1 MRSYVI
7 RRILLLFPTV
17 LLLSFLVF
25 GIIRMLPGDAVELMV
40 SEGGYADDTEELREM
55 LGLDQPVFS
64 QFFKYMKG
72 VVRGDLGI
80 SLWSGQP
87 VLSEISRRLPI
98 SFELALMALIWTLI
112 LGVPIGVI
120 SALKQYTGTDYTLR
134 SLAIGALSV
143 PGFWLDLAQVD
154 PAHKLHS
161 VQGRSHPESFSTCCA
176 LFRPFPGPFCRHHED
191 DENHDAGGDAGGLHS
206 NGPGQRTHRVD
217 GGHPPCPEERHDP
230 RRQHHGDP
238 TGISGGRNHH
248 YGEYLYPAGHG
259 QVSVGRHRM
268 AGLSG
273 NTGDQSLYL
282 HVDHHH
288 QPLRGFVVRIFGS
301 KDPTPVEARDCA
313 LPHASLEPF

>member
-55 LGLDQPVFS
+55 LGLDQPIFT
-64 QFFKYMKG
+64 QYFKYMKG

-120 SALKQYTGTDYTLR
+120 SALKQDTGTDYTLR

-143 PGFWLDLAQVD
+143 PGFWIATMILVFGSIWLKWIPPINYIPFKEDPIQNLSQLVVPSFVLSLALSAAIMRMTRTMMLEVMREDYIRTARAKGLTGWTVVIRHALKNAMIPVVSIMGIQLAFLVGGTIIMESIFILPGMGKYLLDAIAWRDYPVIQGINLFICTLIITINLCVD
-154 PAHKLHS
+154 LLY
-161 VQGRSHPESFSTCCA
+161 GF
-176 LFRPFPGPFCRHHED
+176 L
-191 DENHDAGGDAGGLHS
+191 
-206 NGPGQRTHRVD
+206 
-217 GGHPPCPEERHDP
+217 DP
-230 RRQHHGDP
+230 R
-238 TGISGGRNHH
+238 I
-248 YGEYLYPAGHG
+248 
-259 QVSVGRHRM
+259 RHR
-268 AGLSG
+268 
-273 NTGDQSLYL
+273 
-282 HVDHHH
+282 
-288 QPLRGFVVRIFGS
+288 
-301 KDPTPVEARDCA
+301 
-313 LPHASLEPF
+313 